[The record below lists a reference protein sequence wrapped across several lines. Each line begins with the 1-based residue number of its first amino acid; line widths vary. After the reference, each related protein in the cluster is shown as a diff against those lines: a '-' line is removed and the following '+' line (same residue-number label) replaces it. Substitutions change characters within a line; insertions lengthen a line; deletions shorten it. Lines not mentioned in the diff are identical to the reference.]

1 MTRSQLDFNHLLKLR
16 AAVARYGEMDVA
28 RWWNTNGQLG
38 PLGATVLR
46 RGFPRTYRFAQA
58 RAVFAV
64 ATQRCREVFAPPG
77 CVTLWELPAQVEE
90 EFESRWEGWLDQAAE
105 WEPFFT
111 SLEKPDSL
119 DLSAVLQRLG
129 LAGQQDLDAVSRL
142 RRSAEGRAVQ
152 LPSLFIGSNED
163 ITLLALG
170 FSRGEP
176 GALAVPYMRMADE

>member
-1 MTRSQLDFNHLLKLR
+1 MKLDFDHVLKLR
-16 AAVARYGEMDVA
+16 LAVARYGEMDMA

-38 PLGATVLR
+38 SLGAMVLR

-64 ATQRCREVFAPPG
+64 AAQRCREVFAPPG
-77 CVTLWELPAQVEE
+77 CVTLWELPAAVEE
-90 EFESRWEGWLDQAAE
+90 EFESKWEGWLDRAAE

-111 SLEKPDSL
+111 ALEKPEGA
-119 DLSAVLQRLG
+119 DLPAILRGLG
-129 LAGQQDLDAVSRL
+129 LVGEPELDALARL

-152 LPSLFIGSNED
+152 LPSFFTGSKED

-170 FSRGEP
+170 FARGEP
-176 GALAVPYMRMADE
+176 GALAVPYMRMADA